1 MKIPNEAR
9 ASELTKLSLKS
20 LPVEFRRNLL
30 AELERIIATRNDPYD
45 IETLTIMINNV
56 KATLD

>member
-1 MKIPNEAR
+1 MKIPSEVR
-9 ASELTKLSLKS
+9 ASELSKLSLKT

-30 AELERIIATRNDPYD
+30 AELERIIATMTDPYD
-45 IETLTIMINNV
+45 IESVTITINNV

>member
-9 ASELTKLSLKS
+9 ASELTKLSLKT

-30 AELERIIATRNDPYD
+30 AELERIIATRTDPQD
-45 IETLTIMINNV
+45 IETLTITINNV

>member
-30 AELERIIATRNDPYD
+30 AELERIIATRTDPYD
-45 IETLTIMINNV
+45 IETLNITINNV
-56 KATLD
+56 KASLD

>member
-9 ASELTKLSLKS
+9 ASELTKLSLKA

-30 AELERIIATRNDPYD
+30 AELERIIATMTDPYD
-45 IETLTIMINNV
+45 IESLNITISNV

>member
-9 ASELTKLSLKS
+9 VSELTKLSLKS
-20 LPVEFRRNLL
+20 LPVEVRRNLL
-30 AELERIIATRNDPYD
+30 AELERIIATMTDPYD
-45 IETLTIMINNV
+45 IESITITINNV

>member
-1 MKIPNEAR
+1 MKIPNEVR
-9 ASELTKLSLKS
+9 ASELTKLSLKT

-30 AELERIIATRNDPYD
+30 AELERIIATRTDPQD
-45 IETLTIMINNV
+45 IETLTITINNV

>member
-1 MKIPNEAR
+1 MKIPSEVR
-9 ASELTKLSLKS
+9 ASELTKLSLKT

-30 AELERIIATRNDPYD
+30 AELERIIATRTDPQD
-45 IETLTIMINNV
+45 IETLNITINNV